1 MSESRKATPRCVALV
16 GPYLSGKTSLMESLL
31 HACGAIH
38 RKGTI
43 KDKTTVGD
51 SAPEARARQMSIEIT
66 AAHGTFMDDPWV
78 FLDCPG
84 SIEFTQEAR
93 SALLVADAAVV
104 VIEPIAE
111 RALTLSPLLKF
122 LDDHEIPHVLFI
134 NKMDSATERVRDVL
148 AALQSV
154 SSRKLVLRHVPIRE
168 TAKDGSEIVTGY
180 VDLVSERAYHYRPG
194 KPSDLIPLPEAIV
207 SREQEAR
214 GAMLESLADH
224 NDKLLEQLLEDSVP
238 GAKDIYQDLA
248 RDLAR
253 DLIAPVVI
261 GAAEKDFGVR
271 RLLKLLRHEVP
282 DHTVTLERNG
292 VDLSEAM
299 GPIAQVFKTHHVA
312 HSGKLSLARIWRG
325 GLKDGM
331 TMTGPHGSERISGL
345 FHMQGALT
353 AKLDHAPAGDVVAL
367 GRMDAV
373 QSGDPLWSEAG
384 KPVSLSWFEPLAPV
398 YGLAIEAENRSDEVK
413 LMGAIAKLIEEDPSL
428 VLEHHADTHQ
438 MELRGQGEMHL
449 LITLERLANKFNLK
463 LRTAPLAV
471 PYKETIRGRVT
482 QHGRYKRQTGGHGQ
496 FGDVTIEIAP
506 QPRGS
511 GFTFIDKIVGGV
523 IPRQFIPAVEAG
535 VREYLR
541 KGPRGFPVVDIA
553 VALIDGGYH
562 AVDSSEMSFKQAARL
577 AMTEGMVKCDPV
589 LLEPINQVRIS
600 VPNAFT
606 SRVQRLISGRRG
618 QILGY
623 DVKPGWTAW
632 DEVLC
637 HMPAAETVDMIIE
650 LRSLTLGVGGFE
662 QRFDHL
668 QEVAG
673 KQADRVAHEPQGISA

>member
-1 MSESRKATPRCVALV
+1 MSESRQATPRCVALV

-31 HACGAIH
+31 HSCGAIH

-51 SAPEARARQMSIEIT
+51 SAPEARARQMSIELT
-66 AAHGTFMDDPWV
+66 AANGTFMGDPWI

-84 SIEFTQEAR
+84 SIEFTQESR
-93 SALLVADAAVV
+93 SALMVADAAVV
-104 VIEPIAE
+104 VIEPIAD

-134 NKMDSATERVRDVL
+134 NKMDTATERVRDVL
-148 AALQSV
+148 ASLQSV

-168 TAKDGSEIVTGY
+168 TAKDGSELITGY

-194 KPSDLIPLPEAIV
+194 KPSDLIPFPESLAA
-207 SREQEAR
+207 RKAEAR
-214 GAMLESLADH
+214 GELLETLADH

-248 RDLAR
+248 RDLAQ
-253 DLIAPVVI
+253 DLIVPVVI

-282 DHTVTLERNG
+282 NHEATLERHG
-292 VDLSEAM
+292 IDLSEAM
-299 GPIAQVFKTHHVA
+299 GPVAQVFKTHHIA

-331 TMTGPHGSERISGL
+331 TMSGPRGSERISGL
-345 FHMQGALT
+345 FHMQGDLT

-373 QSGDPLWSEAG
+373 RSGDPLWTEGVKSVEL
-384 KPVSLSWFEPLAPV
+384 PWFEPVSPV
-398 YGLAIEAENRSDEVK
+398 FGLAIEAENRNDEVK

-428 VLEHHADTHQ
+428 VLEQHGDTHQ
-438 MELRGQGEMHL
+438 MVLRGQGEIHL
-449 LITLERLANKFNLK
+449 LITLEKLANKYNLK
-463 LRTAPLAV
+463 LRSLPVSV

-523 IPRQFIPAVEAG
+523 IPRQFIPAVEMG
-535 VREYLR
+535 VREYLA
-541 KGPRGFPVVDIA
+541 KGPRGYPVVD
-553 VALIDGGYH
+553 VVVTLIDGGYH
-562 AVDSSEMSFKQAARL
+562 TVDSSEMSFKQAARL
-577 AMTEGMVKCDPV
+577 AMSEGMVQCDPV
-589 LLEPINQVRIS
+589 LLEPIDQVRIS

-623 DVKPGWTAW
+623 DVKPGWTGW
-632 DEVLC
+632 DEVVC
-637 HMPAAETVDMIIE
+637 NMPAADTMDMIIE
-650 LRSLTLGVGGFE
+650 LRSLTLGVGSFE
-662 QRFDHL
+662 QNFDHL
-668 QEVAG
+668 QEVTG
-673 KQADRVAHEPQGISA
+673 KQADRVAHERQGVSA

>member
-1 MSESRKATPRCVALV
+1 MSEFRKATPRCVALV

-31 HACGAIH
+31 HVCGAIH

-51 SAPEARARQMSIEIT
+51 SAPQARARQMSIEIT

-84 SIEFTQEAR
+84 SIEFAQETHG
-93 SALLVADAAVV
+93 ALMVADAAVV
-104 VIEPIAE
+104 VVDPIAD
-111 RALTLSPLLKF
+111 RVLTLSPLLKF
-122 LDDHEIPHVLFI
+122 LDEHEIPHVLFI
-134 NKMDSATERVRDVL
+134 NKMDTTTERVRDVL

-168 TAKDGSEIVTGY
+168 TAKDGSETVTGY

-194 KPSDLIPLPEAIV
+194 KPSDLIPIPEAMAG
-207 SREQEAR
+207 REKEAR
-214 GAMLESLADH
+214 GALLETLADH
-224 NDKLLEQLLEDSVP
+224 NDKLLEQLLEDAIP
-238 GAKDIYQDLA
+238 GAKEIYQDLA
-248 RDLAR
+248 RDMAQ
-253 DLIAPVVI
+253 DLIVPLVI

-282 DHTVTLERNG
+282 DHLATLARNG

-299 GPIAQVFKTHHVA
+299 GPVAQVFKTHHVA

-345 FHMQGALT
+345 FRLQGALT

-367 GRMDAV
+367 GRMEAV
-373 QSGDPLWSEAG
+373 RSGDALWSEGA
-384 KPVSLSWFEPLAPV
+384 KPASLPWIEPLVPV
-398 YGLAIEAENRSDEVK
+398 YELAIEAENRSDEVK
-413 LMGAIAKLIEEDPSL
+413 LIGAIAKLIEEDPSL
-428 VLEHHADTHQ
+428 MLEQHGDTHQ
-438 MELRGQGEMHL
+438 MVLRGQGEMHL
-449 LITLERLANKFNLK
+449 LIALERLANKFNLK
-463 LRTAPLAV
+463 VRHAPVAV
-471 PYKETIRGRVT
+471 PYKETIRGRIT

-496 FGDVTIEIAP
+496 FGDVTLEISP
-506 QPRGS
+506 LPRGS

-535 VREYLR
+535 VREYLH
-541 KGPRGFPVVDIA
+541 KGPRGYPVVDVA

-562 AVDSSEMSFKQAARL
+562 TVDSSEMSFKQAARL
-577 AMTEGMVKCDPV
+577 AMSEGMVQCDPV
-589 LLEPINQVRIS
+589 LLEPIDQVRIS

-623 DVKPGWTAW
+623 DVKPGWTGW
-632 DEVLC
+632 DEVVC
-637 HMPAAETVDMIIE
+637 NMPAAETLDMIIE
-650 LRSLTLGVGGFE
+650 LRSLTLGVGSFE
-662 QRFDHL
+662 HRFDHL

-673 KQADRVAHEPQGISA
+673 KQAERVVQERQGVSA